1 MSKKAANSRSV
12 CRMSMPF
19 FAPKDDP
26 GPSFSGLLRSIGLT
40 SSQLHQSGT
49 IETPHATTCVGLRY
63 VDGVVL
69 AGDRRATMGGRISH
83 RGVEKVVQADSHS
96 GIAIS
101 GSASQSMEMIKMFQL
116 ELEHYE
122 KMEGQSVSLEG
133 KANMLSGMVRANLP
147 AAMQGLVVLPMFGGY
162 DTRERVGRLWNY
174 DGAGGRYEEREFVSI
189 GSGGDAAG
197 SVIKLGWRTN
207 LSRQDAIVLACRSL
221 WEAADVDSG
230 TGGPDSLR
238 QIYPIVATI
247 TVDGWSQLD
256 DAETAPIFEAIAE
269 EQKTR

>member
-1 MSKKAANSRSV
+1 
-12 CRMSMPF
+12 MSMPF
-19 FAPKDDP
+19 FAPQDDP
-26 GPSFSGLLRSIGLT
+26 GPSFSRLLVTLGLNTVPAVT
-40 SSQLHQSGT
+40 SGM
-49 IETPHATTCVGLRY
+49 IETPHATTCVGLKY
-63 VDGVVL
+63 SDGVVM

-83 RGVEKVVQADSHS
+83 RGVEKVVPADSHS

-162 DTRERVGRLWNY
+162 DLRDKTGRLWNY
-174 DGAGGRYEEREFVSI
+174 DGAGGRYEEREFVAI

-197 SVIKLGWRTN
+197 GVIKLGWRSA
-207 LSRQDAIVLACRSL
+207 LSRSDAVTLACRAL

-238 QIYPIVATI
+238 KIYPIVATI
-247 TVDGWSQLD
+247 TAAGWQQLD
-256 DAETAPIFEAIAE
+256 DAETAPIFETIAE
-269 EQKTR
+269 ELKTR